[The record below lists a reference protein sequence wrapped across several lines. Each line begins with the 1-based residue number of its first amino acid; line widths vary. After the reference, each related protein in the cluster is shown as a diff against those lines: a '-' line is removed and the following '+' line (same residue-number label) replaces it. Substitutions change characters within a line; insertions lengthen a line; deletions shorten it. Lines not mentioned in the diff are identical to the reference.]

1 MTRRTALM
9 VGAAILVSVLAI
21 VIGWK
26 IGQSRRAPELAP
38 TIEAEPAD
46 IEEGPTT
53 SIELLFPGPD
63 GRLHSEEREIPVQGD
78 LVALSERV
86 LEELI
91 AGPQTE
97 ELLASLPPE
106 FTVSWVHLNE
116 AGVVYVD
123 LDFAGEG
130 AFPAWGSGHE
140 MLAVFSVVNSLF
152 ANTPEIDSV
161 VLLRNGQQRPTFA
174 GHLDTS
180 HPLRANSVLV
190 ATQ

>member
-1 MTRRTALM
+1 MTRRTALI

-21 VIGWK
+21 VIGWRF
-26 IGQSRRAPELAP
+26 GQSKRSPELAP
-38 TIEAEPAD
+38 SVEAEQAE

-53 SIELLFPGPD
+53 FVELLFPGPD

-78 LVALSERV
+78 LVALIERV

-91 AGPQTE
+91 AGPETE

-106 FTVSWVHLNE
+106 LTISWVHLNE
-116 AGVVYVD
+116 AGIVYID
-123 LDFAGEG
+123 LEFAAEG
-130 AFPAWGSGHE
+130 PFPSWGSGHE
-140 MLAVFSVVNSLF
+140 MLAVFSLVNSLF

-161 VLLRNGQQRPTFA
+161 VLLRDGQQLPTFA

-180 HPLRANSVLV
+180 QPLRANSRLV
-190 ATQ
+190 ATR

>member
-1 MTRRTALM
+1 MARFSSRNTVASTT
-9 VGAAILVSVLAI
+9 SAI

-26 IGQSRRAPELAP
+26 IGQSRRAPEEVAAVQ
-38 TIEAEPAD
+38 TEQVE

-78 LVALSERV
+78 LVARIERT
-86 LEELI
+86 LKELI

-97 ELLASLPPE
+97 ELFASLPPE

-116 AGVVYVD
+116 AGVAYVD
-123 LDFAGEG
+123 LDFAGDG
-130 AFPAWGSGHE
+130 PFPAWGSGHE

-152 ANTPEIDSV
+152 ANLPEIDSV
-161 VLLRNGQQRPTFA
+161 VLLRDGQQQPTFA

-180 HPLRANSVLV
+180 HPLRANALLV
-190 ATQ
+190 ADR